1 MTERRSPMTQ
11 LRKRMIEDL
20 RLRNYSDQ
28 TICSYTQ
35 AVAELARYFNKSPD
49 QLGPEHVRQYQLHL
63 LNEKKLAWSSIRLR
77 LSALKF
83 LYIRVLKQPWF
94 DQEVAKPKERRK
106 LPTVLSRQEVR
117 TLLDAIVNL
126 KHRALLATMYA
137 TGLRCAEVQQLKV
150 TDIDSQRMVVH
161 VREGKGKYP
170 RQVMLSPK
178 LLELLRIYWR
188 WRKPKDWLFPGRI
201 PNQPM
206 YATGV
211 RIICQKLRRQLG
223 MVKPLSPHVLR
234 HSFATHLLD
243 AGTDLRSI
251 QLLLGHRDLET
262 TAHYL
267 HVSERRLHAT
277 ASPLDD
283 LPIREIKTS
292 DGDGRRR

>member
-1 MTERRSPMTQ
+1 MTQ
-11 LRKRMIEDL
+11 LRQRMIEDL
-20 RLRNYSDQ
+20 RLRNFSEQ
-28 TICSYTQ
+28 TVRSYIS
-35 AVAELARYFNKSPD
+35 AVAEFARYFHQSPQ
-49 QLGPEHVRQYQLHL
+49 QLGPEHIRQYQLHL
-63 LNEKKLAWSSIRLR
+63 LKERKLAWSTFRLR

-83 LYIRVLKQPWF
+83 LYTRVLKQPWF

-106 LPTVLSRQEVR
+106 LPTVLSREEVR

-188 WRKPKDWLFPGRI
+188 WRKPKDWLFPG
-201 PNQPM
+201 QKSGFPM
-206 YATGV
+206 HLSAIRQICQQIRKKVGLAKPVTPHVFRHSYAT
-211 RIICQKLRRQLG
+211 R
-223 MVKPLSPHVLR
+223 
-234 HSFATHLLD
+234 LLD
-243 AGTDLRSI
+243 DGTDLRTI
-251 QLLLGHRDLET
+251 QLLLGHADLKT
-262 TAHYL
+262 TARYL
-267 HVSERRLHAT
+267 HVSERRFQT
-277 ASPLDD
+277 APSPLDA
-283 LPIREIKTS
+283 LPIREILNS

>member
-1 MTERRSPMTQ
+1 
-11 LRKRMIEDL
+11 MIEDL
-20 RLRNYSDQ
+20 RLRNFSDQ
-28 TICSYTQ
+28 TIRSYIG
-35 AVAELARYFNKSPD
+35 AVADFARYFHKSPD
-49 QLGPEHVRQYQLHL
+49 QLGSEHVRQYQLHL

-83 LYIRVLKQPWF
+83 LYTRVLKQPWF

-106 LPTVLSRQEVR
+106 LPTVLSREEVR

-188 WRKPKDWLFPGRI
+188 WCKPKDWLFPGKK
-201 PNQPM
+201 PGMPM
-206 YATGV
+206 RQSG
-211 RIICQKLRRQLG
+211 IWQICQQLRKKAG
-223 MVKPLSPHVLR
+223 IAKVFSPHVLR
-234 HSFATHLLD
+234 HCFATHLLD
-243 AGTDLRSI
+243 DGVDLRTI
-251 QLLLGHRDLET
+251 QVLLGHAQLKT
-262 TAHYL
+262 TARYL
-267 HVSERRLHAT
+267 HVSELRLRTT
-277 ASPLDD
+277 ASPLDS
-283 LPIREIKTS
+283 LAIAERLTS
-292 DGDGRRR
+292 DQDGRRR